1 MYDEA
6 VIGLTEARKAIQA
19 MLDEAEKEPDRSVAM
34 AVVDGQGR
42 LVAFARMDRC
52 RLLPQQLAYKKAY
65 TAAIMRSDTAAVA
78 ERFKSMGRSVSD
90 FGDPNMAAVQG
101 GVAIQRLSDEAFLGG
116 IGVSGLRADEDE
128 AMARIGVRAM
138 GL

>member
-6 VIGLTEARKAIQA
+6 VIGLTEARKAMQA
-19 MLDEAEKEPDRSVAM
+19 MLDEAVKEPDRPVAI
-34 AVVDGQGR
+34 AIVDGYGR
-42 LVAFARMDRC
+42 LVEFARMDRC
-52 RLLPQQLAYKKAY
+52 RFIPQQLAYKKAY
-65 TAAIMRSDTAAVA
+65 TAAVMRSDTAAVA

-101 GVAIQRLSDEAFLGG
+101 GVAIQRPSDEVFLGG
-116 IGVSGLRADEDE
+116 IGVSGLRAEEDE
-128 AMARIGVRAM
+128 AMARIGVQAM

>member
-6 VIGLTEARKAIQA
+6 MLGLTEARKAIQA
-19 MLDEAEKEPDRSVAM
+19 MLDEAIKEPDRPVAM
-34 AVVDGQGR
+34 AVVDGNGR
-42 LVAFARMDRC
+42 LVEFARMDRC

-65 TAAIMRSDTAAVA
+65 TAATMRSDTGALA

-101 GVAIQRLSDEAFLGG
+101 GVAIQRPSDEVFLGG
-116 IGVSGLRADEDE
+116 IGISGLRADEDE
-128 AMARIGVRAM
+128 ALARIGVQAM

>member
-6 VIGLTEARKAIQA
+6 VLGLTEARKAIQA
-19 MLDEAEKEPDRSVAM
+19 MLDEAMKEPDRPVAM
-34 AVVDGQGR
+34 AVVDGHGR
-42 LVAFARMDRC
+42 LVEFARMDRC

-78 ERFKSMGRSVSD
+78 ERFKSSGRSVSD
-90 FGDPNMAAVQG
+90 FGDPNMVAVQG
-101 GVAIQRLSDEAFLGG
+101 GVAVQRPGDEVFLGG
-116 IGVSGLRADEDE
+116 IGVSGLRAEEDE
-128 AMARIGVRAM
+128 AMARIGVQAM

>member
-1 MYDEA
+1 MYDET
-6 VIGLTEARKAIQA
+6 VLGLTDARTAMKA
-19 MLDEAEKEPDRSVAM
+19 MLDEAMKEPDRPVAI
-34 AVVDGQGR
+34 AVVDGNGR

-65 TAAIMRSDTAAVA
+65 TSAIVRSDSGAVA

-90 FGDPNMAAVQG
+90 FGDPNMAGVQG
-101 GVAIQRLSDEAFLGG
+101 GVVIQRPSDEVFLGG
-116 IGVSGLRADEDE
+116 IGVSGLRAEEDE
-128 AMARIGVRAM
+128 ALARIGVQAM

>member
-6 VIGLTEARKAIQA
+6 VLGLTEARKAIQA
-19 MLDEAEKEPDRSVAM
+19 MLDEAMKEPDRPVAM
-34 AVVDGQGR
+34 AVVDGHGR
-42 LVAFARMDRC
+42 LVEFARMDRC

-78 ERFKSMGRSVSD
+78 ERFKSSGRSVSD
-90 FGDPNMAAVQG
+90 FGDANMVAVQG
-101 GVAIQRLSDEAFLGG
+101 GVAVQRPSDEVFLGG
-116 IGVSGLRADEDE
+116 IGVSGLRAEEDE
-128 AMARIGVRAM
+128 AMARIGVQAM

>member
-6 VIGLTEARKAIQA
+6 VLGLEDARTAMQA
-19 MLDEAEKEPDRSVAM
+19 MLDEAMKEPARPVAI
-34 AVVDGQGR
+34 AIVDGHGR
-42 LVAFARMDRC
+42 MVAFTRMDRC

-65 TAAIMRSDTAAVA
+65 TAAIMRSDTGAVA
-78 ERFKSMGRSVSD
+78 ERFKSAGRSVSD
-90 FGDPNMAAVQG
+90 FGDPNMVAVQG
-101 GVAIQRLSDEAFLGG
+101 GVAIQRPSDEVFLGG

-128 AMARIGVRAM
+128 ALARIGVQAM

>member
-6 VIGLTEARKAIQA
+6 VLGLTDAREAMRA
-19 MLDEAEKEPDRSVAM
+19 MLDEAMKEPDRPVAI
-34 AVVDGQGR
+34 AVVDGHGR
-42 LVAFARMDRC
+42 LVSFARMDRC

-65 TAAIMRSDTAAVA
+65 TSAIMRSDSGAVA

-90 FGDPNMAAVQG
+90 FGDSNMAAVQG
-101 GVAIQRLSDEAFLGG
+101 GVAIQRSSDEVFLGG

-128 AMARIGVRAM
+128 ALARIGVQAM